1 MVKMTKM
8 NMQGYGK
15 NGLITDFVGQ
25 VLRYFDYDKFVTSND
40 IKLQLNVYN
49 GHVLSQIHFIDFE
62 PKLHIFLHTQ
72 P

>member
-15 NGLITDFVGQ
+15 NGLNMDFVGQ

-49 GHVLSQIHFIDFE
+49 GYVLSQI
-62 PKLHIFLHTQ
+62 
-72 P
+72 